1 MSNEPLPRTLD
12 VRRAAARGATVRGLV
27 QPVDLPR
34 FRTLLAA
41 DEGAIEVVLSLSR
54 DEENRYL
61 ANVSVRAE
69 VTVTCQRCLEPM
81 PIVLTG
87 DTTLGVVWR
96 EAQAAQLPRQL
107 DPLVV
112 EGEACDLWELVEEEL
127 ILSLPAFS
135 YHDTQQCRDSL
146 AGFAA
151 PPPEEDGAG
160 PESPNPFEVLGQ
172 LKPRD

>member
-1 MSNEPLPRTLD
+1 MSKEPLPRTLD
-12 VRRAAARGATVRGLV
+12 VRRVAARGATVRGVL

-34 FRTLLAA
+34 FRALLAA
-41 DEGAIEVVLSLSR
+41 DEGGIEVELSLSR

-81 PIVLTG
+81 PIVLSG

-96 EAQAAQLPRQL
+96 EAQAAQLPRHL

-112 EGEACDLWELVEEEL
+112 EGEDCDLWDLVEEEL
-127 ILSLPAFS
+127 ILSLPSFS
-135 YHDTQQCRDSL
+135 YHDTEQCRKIL
-146 AGFAA
+146 AGYAA
-151 PPPEEDGAG
+151 PPPEEEKTGAD
-160 PESPNPFEVLGQ
+160 SPHPFEVLGQ